1 MAFVRGDKTV
11 FGCLYWIIDYL
22 CINFKL
28 NDMKLS
34 NKIIIILLNILFC
47 AAVLWFFSNNSSLRP
62 WAGSTL
68 KECISALFLL
78 GSLYLNYFLLYP
90 KLFHKYPYVI
100 YWLILVFIA
109 LVTGLIDIAIAYPYF
124 MSRNGAIVQEISP
137 ALFSYFFCCISGRNL
152 AFNFFPFLL
161 RERKH
166 YEQSLNNEVKI
177 VYRDV
182 RKLDVTDKDNNIR
195 LVDIDD
201 IFYCHQQGN
210 FTEIYTMQN
219 DKYTRLG
226 SMKHLEQLFGTEDF
240 IRITSNV
247 LVPFRYLD
255 SCNDNTVIMKKM
267 PWEKEPIVFKLEPK
281 TQEKIAERIE
291 DVILKH
297 ETEVEPQS
305 TPEQPVQPKAKQK
318 PATPPEEKLEIVLS
332 YIKKHPNCNTGDIVA
347 ETKIPL
353 STIERYISVLKS
365 RGRIKH
371 SGSKKKGGYTIT
383 QQKPL
388 TGE

>member
-1 MAFVRGDKTV
+1 
-11 FGCLYWIIDYL
+11 
-22 CINFKL
+22 
-28 NDMKLS
+28 MKLS

-47 AAVLWFFSNNSSLRP
+47 AAVLWIFANFSLLRT
-62 WAGSTL
+62 WAGSYL

-90 KLFHKYPYVI
+90 KLFHRYPHII
-100 YWLILVFIA
+100 YWLILLLIV
-109 LVTGLIDIAIAYPYF
+109 LMTSLIDLAIAYPF
-124 MSRNGAIVQEISP
+124 IMSCNGEVVQIIGP
-137 ALFSYFFCCISGRNL
+137 FNYFFFIVFFVSGRNL
-152 AFNFFPFLL
+152 ALNFLPFLL
-161 RERKH
+161 RERK
-166 YEQSLNNEVKI
+166 YYRQSLNNEVKI
-177 VYRDV
+177 VYQDV

-210 FTEIYTMQN
+210 FTEIFTVQN

-226 SMKHLEQLFGTEDF
+226 SMKHLEQLFGEEEF
-240 IRITSNV
+240 IRITTTV
-247 LVPFRYLD
+247 LMPFRYLD

-267 PWEKEPIVFKLEPK
+267 PWEKEPTVFKLEPK
-281 TQEKIAERIE
+281 AQEKIAERVE

-305 TPEQPVQPKAKQK
+305 TPEQPIQPKAKQK

-371 SGSKKKGGYTIT
+371 SGSKKKGGYTIS

>member
-1 MAFVRGDKTV
+1 
-11 FGCLYWIIDYL
+11 
-22 CINFKL
+22 
-28 NDMKLS
+28 MKLS
-34 NKIIIILLNILFC
+34 NKIFTILLNILFC
-47 AAVLWFFSNNSSLRP
+47 AAVLWIFSNIFVIRP
-62 WAGSTL
+62 YSGSFL

-90 KLFHKYPYVI
+90 KLLHKYPYVI

-109 LVTGLIDIAIAYPYF
+109 LVTGFIDIAIAYSYI
-124 MSRNGAIVQEISP
+124 MSTNGETVQFVGPFFFFFSFF
-137 ALFSYFFCCISGRNL
+137 LFVSGRNL
-152 AFNFFPFLL
+152 AFNFLPFLL
-161 RERKH
+161 RERK
-166 YEQSLNNEVKI
+166 YYRQSLNNEVKI
-177 VYRDV
+177 VYQDV

-210 FTEIYTMQN
+210 FTEIYTVQN

-226 SMKHLEQLFGTEDF
+226 SMKHLEQLFGEEEF
-240 IRITSNV
+240 IRITTTV

-267 PWEKEPIVFKLEPK
+267 PWEEEPTVFKLEPK
-281 TQEKIAERIE
+281 TQEKIVGKIE
-291 DVILKH
+291 EVILKH

-305 TPEQPVQPKAKQK
+305 TSEQPVQPKAKRK
-318 PATPPEEKLEIVLS
+318 PITPPEEKIEIVLS
-332 YIKKHPNCNTGDIVA
+332 YIEKHPNCNTGDIIA

-353 STIERYISVLKS
+353 STVERCISVLKN
-365 RGRIKH
+365 RGQIKH

-383 QQKPL
+383 
-388 TGE
+388 EE